1 MASWDAGMRSGDV
14 LVAIDGRPVDE
25 PNALQ
30 GAIAL
35 YRPGDRVRAIVWRDG
50 REIEMDVELF
60 GREDSRASEWF
71 AELDGRSPDPGLEP
85 EEDDVPGPGDGTPH
99 GNVQTLDAWGLGV
112 IELSS
117 RISRAFDVDGG
128 VYIMYVEK
136 DSQADAAGVPRNAVI
151 VSVDGSPL
159 TAIEE
164 LKSALGAAD
173 AAGSAVVLEVVR
185 RDGTVAFF
193 EIEGLGG

>member
-1 MASWDAGMRSGDV
+1 
-14 LVAIDGRPVDE
+14 
-25 PNALQ
+25 
-30 GAIAL
+30 
-35 YRPGDRVRAIVWRDG
+35 
-50 REIEMDVELF
+50 
-60 GREDSRASEWF
+60 
-71 AELDGRSPDPGLEP
+71 
-85 EEDDVPGPGDGTPH
+85 
-99 GNVQTLDAWGLGV
+99 
-112 IELSS
+112 
-117 RISRAFDVDGG
+117 
-128 VYIMYVEK
+128 
-136 DSQADAAGVPRNAVI
+136 VI